1 MLLHTNGGIPMNV
14 VLNIVSILIESFLI
28 FRITDSKL
36 TFQYNTKKHYIPLI
50 LFFVI
55 NTVRYHAI
63 KYIDFLS
70 PTAMKVTALILVF
83 LVVLVFYE
91 DNFFSKLVWYSY
103 NYLLAVSLEVVSI
116 LIVSAIIGCEQN
128 YVFNHF
134 SSYAYCLVIAK
145 FLNIL
150 IVEYTARQFRYAII
164 VPKSF
169 KLELVLILILDFTLI
184 IFSLLFTNRPSV
196 LQLHGNEYVTLILI
210 VILFISILMILLCYK
225 LTNLANK
232 ELENQLK
239 MQQIELENKLNE
251 DLSAVVQN
259 LRSLRHDMNN
269 HIGII
274 RGLSETKEYDLL
286 NEYLDD
292 MYNTVAN
299 ANDFIF
305 VENQPLQ
312 ILLNSKISKAQQKGI
327 QMENAIEVNEI
338 KILDKDMCALLGN
351 IIDNALEAAEM
362 ATERKYVKL
371 VIKEKGNCCF
381 ISCENTYGVAP
392 VIVDGKFITTKRS
405 SIGHGIGTENI
416 KSIVKKYGGTLDYSI
431 SDMFFLSIVIPY

>member
-1 MLLHTNGGIPMNV
+1 MNV

-362 ATERKYVKL
+362 AAERKYVKL

-431 SDMFFLSIVIPY
+431 SDIFYLSIVIPY

>member
-1 MLLHTNGGIPMNV
+1 MNV

-362 ATERKYVKL
+362 AAERKYVKL

>member
-1 MLLHTNGGIPMNV
+1 
-14 VLNIVSILIESFLI
+14 
-28 FRITDSKL
+28 
-36 TFQYNTKKHYIPLI
+36 
-50 LFFVI
+50 
-55 NTVRYHAI
+55 
-63 KYIDFLS
+63 
-70 PTAMKVTALILVF
+70 
-83 LVVLVFYE
+83 
-91 DNFFSKLVWYSY
+91 
-103 NYLLAVSLEVVSI
+103 
-116 LIVSAIIGCEQN
+116 
-128 YVFNHF
+128 
-134 SSYAYCLVIAK
+134 
-145 FLNIL
+145 
-150 IVEYTARQFRYAII
+150 
-164 VPKSF
+164 
-169 KLELVLILILDFTLI
+169 
-184 IFSLLFTNRPSV
+184 
-196 LQLHGNEYVTLILI
+196 
-210 VILFISILMILLCYK
+210 MILSGFD
-225 LTNLANK
+225 
-232 ELENQLK
+232 
-239 MQQIELENKLNE
+239 ELENKLNE

-312 ILLNSKISKAQQKGI
+312 ILLNRKISKAQQKGI

-362 ATERKYVKL
+362 AAERKYVKL

-431 SDMFFLSIVIPY
+431 SDMFYLSIVIPY

>member
-1 MLLHTNGGIPMNV
+1 MNGGFPMEI
-14 VLNIVSILIESFLI
+14 VLSIVSILIESLLI

-36 TFQYNTKKHYIPLI
+36 TFKYNTKKHYIPLI

-55 NTVRYHAI
+55 NTVRYHAS
-63 KYIDFLS
+63 KYIDFFS
-70 PTAMKVTALILVF
+70 PTAMKVTTLVLVF
-83 LVVLVFYE
+83 LVVIVFYE

-103 NYLLAVSLEVVSI
+103 NYLLTAILEVVSI
-116 LIVSAIIGCEQN
+116 LIVSAIIGCNQH
-128 YVFNHF
+128 YVFSHM
-134 SSYAYCLVIAK
+134 SSYAYCLVISK

-150 IVEYTARQFRYAII
+150 IVEYTARRFRYAII

-169 KLELVLILILDFTLI
+169 KLALVLILILDFTLI
-184 IFSLLFTNRPSV
+184 ILSLLFTNRPSV

-210 VILFISILMILLCYK
+210 VILFISVLMILLCYK
-225 LTNLANK
+225 LINLANK

-327 QMENAIEVNEI
+327 QMENIVEVNEI

-351 IIDNALEAAEM
+351 IIDNALEAAES
-362 ATERKYVKL
+362 ATDRKYVKL

-381 ISCENTYGVAP
+381 ISCENTYGIAP

-431 SDMFFLSIVIPY
+431 SDMFYLSIVIPY